1 MTAASKALRDDNA
14 RRAAISVHDRSI
26 LVEAGA
32 GSGKTAVMAGRIAA
46 MLAEGVAPK
55 SIAAV
60 TFTELAASEL
70 LIRVREFVTDL
81 VAGTIPPELRIAFP
95 DGLSEIHKANLAA
108 ASAAID
114 EITCSTIHGFC
125 QRLIKPYPVEADIDP
140 GAGVMDRNQADLAF
154 IEIVDAW
161 LREQLSGGQGG
172 IIAEMVLQSPG
183 ETVGLIHKI
192 VANLRK
198 RRTVSAPPVTPLAP
212 RLRAFHDA
220 TETFTDFIQ
229 TAPAVE
235 EETAM
240 FAERLA
246 EMAQAMEDAA
256 TAETPAGLVR
266 LLMTPPHPEL
276 CTKSGSFLA
285 FKKKGKWVDAA
296 KREGLAKADGERLNA
311 AAEDH
316 YAACCQAWQL
326 LLQNVASRVLAD
338 LIAQV
343 QPVLER
349 FRDYKRSAA
358 LLDFDDLIFAARDL
372 LRDHDD
378 VRRALGARFSRVL
391 VDEFQDTDPLQ
402 TEIFWRLCGEPPA
415 EGATADWTEFQIR
428 PGALFLVGDP
438 KQAIYR
444 FRGADVS
451 AYVRARDA
459 FIAQDADSVL
469 SISTNFR
476 SCAPILT
483 YVNERFETLLSSD
496 GQPGFTALDAFHA
509 DRGEAPCVAALD
521 VAVADENGKASAE
534 QQRDAEAEA
543 VAELCA
549 RLIGSEMIL
558 DRRSG
563 ASRVCRPGDIALLA
577 PTGSDLWR
585 YEEALERH
593 GIPVATQA
601 GKGLFRRQEIQDL
614 IALTRVLADR
624 RDTLA
629 LGALLRGPLVGL
641 TEEELLDIIWAL
653 PRSEDYPD
661 ALPRLDLGVD
671 ARTISHPLARLVIE
685 RLQALNRRTNST
697 TPHDLLSQA
706 VDVMRVRPILLAR
719 HRGQAERALA
729 NVDLYLSLAS
739 AFAVRGLR
747 AFAETMTAAWTDE
760 ARAVEGR
767 PDAQEEAVALYTMHA
782 AKGLEWPIVVPVN
795 TMTGIMPAE
804 NAVTDRDSDTF
815 YCPVFGV
822 KPAGYDEVR
831 DAEKAELDRERVRL
845 WYVAATRARELLVLP
860 RLDAAPSKSAWIS
873 LLDLS
878 LADLPALD
886 VAHLPLEMGAA
897 AAGEGNQQT
906 RESFAAEA
914 AAIAERHRRL
924 TWLAP
929 SRDESSAGP
938 VLTPEAV
945 EIWAARDER
954 QPDDEAERPSIQG
967 GRERGLILHKL
978 FEEVLT
984 GETAQDSAALTDRA
998 RSLIAALGRPA
1009 VEDPS
1014 QGLSP
1019 GELAGC
1025 VTRTLAL
1032 PEIAELRPVL
1042 TPELPVYA
1050 SALLDEVEQA
1060 TAGVA
1065 DAIARGPDGTPQVV
1079 IDWKSD
1085 VQPTPETVD
1094 HYRAQVR
1101 AYLDMTGA
1109 ARGLIVLVTTGEIIA
1124 VTPTP
1129 LAAVAA

>member
-1 MTAASKALRDDNA
+1 MTITSKALRDDNA
-14 RRAAISVHDRSI
+14 RRAAIGVHDRSI

-70 LIRVREFVTDL
+70 LVRVRDFVSDL
-81 VAGTIPPELRIAFP
+81 VAGTIPTELRIAFP
-95 DGLSEIHKANLAA
+95 DGLSETHQANLAA

-140 GAGVMDRNQADLAF
+140 GAKVMDRNQADLAF
-154 IEIVDAW
+154 IEIVEAW

-198 RRTVSAPPVTPLAP
+198 RRTVSAPPVVPLAP
-212 RLRAFHDA
+212 HLRAFHDA
-220 TETFTDFIQ
+220 TSAFTDFIR
-229 TAPAVE
+229 TAPALE
-235 EETAM
+235 EETAV
-240 FAERLA
+240 FSERLA

-266 LLMTPPHPEL
+266 LLVTPPHPDL

-285 FKKKGKWVDAA
+285 FKKKGKWLEAA

-311 AAEDH
+311 AAEGH

-326 LLQNVASRVLAD
+326 LLQSVASRVLSD

-349 FRDYKRSAA
+349 FRDHKRSAA

-378 VRRALGARFSRVL
+378 VRRALGMRFSRVL

-402 TEIFWRLCGEPPA
+402 TEIFWRLCGEPPS
-415 EGATADWTEFQIR
+415 EGARDDWAAFQIR

-459 FIAQDADSVL
+459 FLAQDADSVL

-483 YVNERFETLLSSD
+483 YVNERFEVLLSAD

-521 VAVADENGKASAE
+521 VAVADADGKASAE
-534 QQRDAEAEA
+534 RQRDAEAEA
-543 VAELCA
+543 VADLCA
-549 RLIGSEMIL
+549 RLIGSEMIV

-563 ASRVCRPGDIALLA
+563 TRRVCRPGDIALLA

-624 RDTLA
+624 RDMLA

-653 PRSEDYPD
+653 PRSEDQPE
-661 ALPRLDLGVD
+661 ALPRLDLGAEPAAV
-671 ARTISHPLARLVIE
+671 AHPLARSVLE
-685 RLQALNRRTNST
+685 RLQSLHRKANST

-729 NVDLYLSLAS
+729 NVDIYLSLAS
-739 AFAVRGLR
+739 AFTVRGLR

-767 PDAQEEAVALYTMHA
+767 PDAQEESVALYTMHA

-804 NAVTDRDSDTF
+804 TAVTDRNSDTF

-822 KPAGYDEVR
+822 KPTGYDEAR

-886 VAHLPLEMGAA
+886 LSHLPLEMGATI
-897 AAGEGNQQT
+897 AGEGNQQT
-906 RESFAAEA
+906 REGFAAEA
-914 AAIAERHRRL
+914 AAIADRHRRL
-924 TWLAP
+924 AWLAP
-929 SRDESSAGP
+929 SRDEGLSGP

-945 EIWAARDER
+945 EIWASRDAR
-954 QPDDEAERPSIQG
+954 QPDDEAQPPSIQG

-978 FEEVLT
+978 LEEVLT
-984 GETAQDSAALTDRA
+984 GETLEGRTELTERA
-998 RSLIAALGRPA
+998 KSLIRALGRPA
-1009 VEDPS
+1009 VKDPS

-1019 GELAGC
+1019 DELAGC
-1025 VTRTLAL
+1025 VIRTLAL

-1050 SALLDEVEQA
+1050 SVHVDDVEQA
-1060 TAGVA
+1060 TAGIA
-1065 DAIARGPDGTPQVV
+1065 DAVTFGADGKPQVV
-1079 IDWKSD
+1079 VDWKSD
-1085 VQPTPETVD
+1085 VQPTPETIA
-1094 HYRAQVR
+1094 HYRDQVR
-1101 AYLDMTGA
+1101 AYLEMTGA

-1124 VTPTP
+1124 VTPSP

>member
-1 MTAASKALRDDNA
+1 M
-14 RRAAISVHDRSI
+14 
-26 LVEAGA
+26 E
-32 GSGKTAVMAGRIAA
+32 
-46 MLAEGVAPK
+46 
-55 SIAAV
+55 
-60 TFTELAASEL
+60 
-70 LIRVREFVTDL
+70 
-81 VAGTIPPELRIAFP
+81 
-95 DGLSEIHKANLAA
+95 
-108 ASAAID
+108 ASA
-114 EITCSTIHGFC
+114 
-125 QRLIKPYPVEADIDP
+125 
-140 GAGVMDRNQADLAF
+140 
-154 IEIVDAW
+154 
-161 LREQLSGGQGG
+161 
-172 IIAEMVLQSPG
+172 IA
-183 ETVGLIHKI
+183 
-192 VANLRK
+192 
-198 RRTVSAPPVTPLAP
+198 
-212 RLRAFHDA
+212 
-220 TETFTDFIQ
+220 
-229 TAPAVE
+229 
-235 EETAM
+235 
-240 FAERLA
+240 
-246 EMAQAMEDAA
+246 
-256 TAETPAGLVR
+256 
-266 LLMTPPHPEL
+266 
-276 CTKSGSFLA
+276 
-285 FKKKGKWVDAA
+285 
-296 KREGLAKADGERLNA
+296 
-311 AAEDH
+311 
-316 YAACCQAWQL
+316 
-326 LLQNVASRVLAD
+326 
-338 LIAQV
+338 
-343 QPVLER
+343 
-349 FRDYKRSAA
+349 
-358 LLDFDDLIFAARDL
+358 
-372 LRDHDD
+372 
-378 VRRALGARFSRVL
+378 
-391 VDEFQDTDPLQ
+391 
-402 TEIFWRLCGEPPA
+402 
-415 EGATADWTEFQIR
+415 
-428 PGALFLVGDP
+428 
-438 KQAIYR
+438 
-444 FRGADVS
+444 
-451 AYVRARDA
+451 
-459 FIAQDADSVL
+459 
-469 SISTNFR
+469 
-476 SCAPILT
+476 
-483 YVNERFETLLSSD
+483 
-496 GQPGFTALDAFHA
+496 
-509 DRGEAPCVAALD
+509 
-521 VAVADENGKASAE
+521 
-534 QQRDAEAEA
+534 
-543 VAELCA
+543 
-549 RLIGSEMIL
+549 
-558 DRRSG
+558 
-563 ASRVCRPGDIALLA
+563 
-577 PTGSDLWR
+577 
-585 YEEALERH
+585 
-593 GIPVATQA
+593 
-601 GKGLFRRQEIQDL
+601 
-614 IALTRVLADR
+614 
-624 RDTLA
+624 
-629 LGALLRGPLVGL
+629 
-641 TEEELLDIIWAL
+641 
-653 PRSEDYPD
+653 
-661 ALPRLDLGVD
+661 
-671 ARTISHPLARLVIE
+671 HPLARLVIE

-815 YCPVFGV
+815 YCPVFGA

-897 AAGEGNQQT
+897 VAGEDNQQT

-984 GETAQDSAALTDRA
+984 GETAPDSAALTDRA
-998 RSLIAALGRPA
+998 LTLIAALGRPP

-1019 GELAGC
+1019 AELAGC
-1025 VTRTLAL
+1025 VVRTLAL
-1032 PEIAELRPVL
+1032 PEIAELRLVL

-1065 DAIARGPDGTPQVV
+1065 DAIGRGHDGTPQVV

-1085 VQPTPETVD
+1085 VQATPETVD

-1101 AYLDMTGA
+1101 ANLDMTGA

-1124 VTPTP
+1124 VTPSP

>member
-46 MLAEGVAPK
+46 MLAEGIAPK

-70 LIRVREFVTDL
+70 LIRVRDFVGDL
-81 VAGTIPPELRIAFP
+81 VTGTIPTELRIAFP
-95 DGLSEIHKANLAA
+95 GGLSETHKTNLAA
-108 ASAAID
+108 ASTAID

-125 QRLIKPYPVEADIDP
+125 QRLIKPYPVEADTDP
-140 GAGVMDRNQADLAF
+140 GACVMDRNQADLAF
-154 IEIVDAW
+154 IEIVEAW

-183 ETVGLIHKI
+183 ETVSLIHKI

-198 RRTVSAPPVTPLAP
+198 RRTVSVPPVTPLAP
-212 RLRAFHDA
+212 HLRAFQDA
-220 TETFTDFIQ
+220 TDAFTDFIQ

-235 EETAM
+235 EETAV

-246 EMAQAMEDAA
+246 AMALAMEPDA
-256 TAETPAGLVR
+256 TAETPTGLIR
-266 LLMTPPHPEL
+266 LLVTPPHPDL

-285 FKKKGKWVDAA
+285 FKKKGKWTEAA

-311 AAEDH
+311 AAEGH
-316 YAACCQAWQL
+316 YAACCEAWQL
-326 LLQNVASRVLAD
+326 LLQNVASRVLSD

-372 LRDHDD
+372 LRDHDE

-415 EGATADWTEFQIR
+415 EGPTADWTAFQIR

-451 AYVRARDA
+451 AYVQARDA
-459 FIAQDADSVL
+459 FIAQDADSIL

-496 GQPGFTALDAFHA
+496 GQPGFTALDPFHA
-509 DRGEAPCVAALD
+509 DRGETPCVATLD
-521 VAVADENGKASAE
+521 VAVADENGKVSAE

-543 VAELCA
+543 VAEMCA
-549 RLIGSEMIL
+549 RLIGSEMII

-563 ASRVCRPGDIALLA
+563 TSRVCRPGDIALLA

-585 YEEALERH
+585 YEEALERQ

-629 LGALLRGPLVGL
+629 LGALMRGPLVGL

-653 PRSEDYPD
+653 PRPENYPD
-661 ALPRLDLGVD
+661 TLPRLDLGVE
-671 ARTISHPLARLVIE
+671 ARDIAHPLARSVIE
-685 RLQALNRRTNST
+685 RLQALYRRTNST
-697 TPHDLLSQA
+697 TPYDLLSQA

-719 HRGQAERALA
+719 HNGQAERALA
-729 NVDLYLSLAS
+729 NVDLYLSLSS

-795 TMTGIMPAE
+795 TMTSIMPAE
-804 NAVTDRDSDTF
+804 NAVIDRDSDTF

-822 KPAGYDEVR
+822 KPAGYDEAR
-831 DAEKAELDRERVRL
+831 DAEKAELDRERIRL

-860 RLDAAPSKSAWIS
+860 RLNVAPSKSAWIS

-878 LADLPALD
+878 LAALPTLN
-886 VAHLPLEMGAA
+886 VGHLPLEVGAA
-897 AAGEGNQQT
+897 EAGEGNKQT
-906 RESFAAEA
+906 REILAAEA
-914 AAIAERHRRL
+914 AAIAARHRRL
-924 TWLAP
+924 IWLVP
-929 SRDESSAGP
+929 SRDENSAGP

-945 EIWAARDER
+945 QVWAARDAR
-954 QPDDEAERPSIQG
+954 QPDDEAARPSIQG

-978 FEEVLT
+978 IEEVLT
-984 GETAQDSAALTDRA
+984 GETAEDSAALTDRA
-998 RSLIAALGRPA
+998 RSLITALGRSA
-1009 VEDPS
+1009 ADAPS
-1014 QGLSP
+1014 QGLAP

-1032 PEIAELRPVL
+1032 PEIAALRPAL

-1050 SALLDEVEQA
+1050 TALLDEVEQA
-1060 TAGVA
+1060 TAGIV
-1065 DAIARGPDGTPQVV
+1065 DAIALGPDGAPQVV

-1085 VQPTPETVD
+1085 VQPTPETID
-1094 HYRAQVR
+1094 HYRSQVQS
-1101 AYLDMTGA
+1101 YLDMTGA
-1109 ARGLIVLVTTGEIIA
+1109 ARGLIVLVTSGEIF
-1124 VTPTP
+1124 
-1129 LAAVAA
+1129 AVAPSPRTAIAI